1 MKCTLLALFVAIS
14 AIALNHPAY
23 ASQEEVSAT
32 ITDGAQAAA
41 LVTEPITINSQVG
54 NAINRTNNFKQIA
67 DSIGSAR
74 QKECQKIN
82 PLDLINNPGAIFKPC
97 QNQTNNQTPQA
108 TAEPIEYFQVPRL
121 DSGINVTVTK
131 F

>member
-14 AIALNHPAY
+14 AIALNYPAY
-23 ASQEEVSAT
+23 ASEQEVSAT

-41 LVTEPITINSQVG
+41 LATEPITINSQVG
-54 NAINRTNNFKQIA
+54 NAINQTNNFKQIA
-67 DSIGSAR
+67 DSIGSPR
-74 QKECQKIN
+74 QGECQKIN

-97 QNQTNNQTPQA
+97 HNQTSQSNAQ
-108 TAEPIEYFQVPRL
+108 PIEYFQVPRL
-121 DSGINVTVTK
+121 DSGVNVTVTK